1 MKNDLGYQDFNLD
14 CDMFSTSVLYL
25 IVVQAVRSSE
35 SISIEVRCSDLVSE
49 VLSGHII
56 LIYDKFV

>member
-25 IVVQAVRSSE
+25 IVVQPVRSSE
-35 SISIEVRCSDLVSE
+35 SISDVR
-49 VLSGHII
+49 I
-56 LIYDKFV
+56 LCQKCCLDISF